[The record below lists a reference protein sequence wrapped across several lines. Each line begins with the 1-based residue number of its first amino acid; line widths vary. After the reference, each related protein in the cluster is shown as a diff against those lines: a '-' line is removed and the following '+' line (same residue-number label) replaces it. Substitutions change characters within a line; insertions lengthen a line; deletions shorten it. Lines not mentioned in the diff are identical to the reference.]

1 MEWIAAVATAIFA
14 VLTIGILMAMRA
26 LVIRLQALQ
35 QSALEAK
42 AEITRLSEETRA
54 VLIPAEE
61 AMRNLQEGLEA
72 AKGWFRAIED
82 AGSMVAK
89 TTSAAEKA
97 ANVLSQSAIR
107 HAERLSQSREAEQAV
122 QWAELGLTAW
132 QLWRSGRN
140 PSGSAES
147 DHSSRTSHAST
158 MQAKGNA
165 KNERRQ

>member
-14 VLTIGILMAMRA
+14 VLTIGILMALCA
-26 LVIRLQALQ
+26 LVTRLHALQ
-35 QSALEAK
+35 QSVLEAQ

-61 AMRNLQEGLEA
+61 AVRNLQEGLGA
-72 AKGWFRAIED
+72 AKGWFRAMED

-89 TTSAAEKA
+89 TTTAAEKA
-97 ANVLSQSAIR
+97 AHVLSQSAVR

-140 PSGSAES
+140 HTESAQSG
-147 DHSSRTSHAST
+147 HSSQTSHAST
-158 MQAKGNA
+158 MQANGNP
-165 KNERRQ
+165 KFERRQ